1 MKRTHPQQPTMF
13 SPNELDSS
21 SPQMEQPSGIKTVLK
36 PHQLTV
42 LHAARNLEE
51 TRLTKVVRPN
61 YSYDIKSSI
70 GVLCDK
76 VGSGKTLEL
85 LSIIESKRSL
95 TEYDPHKSLNISDE
109 ITVSYTSNKSKI
121 FKPVNLIVVPHT
133 IFKQWVE
140 AIKTQ
145 TNLTLVEIYNK
156 KTIEKF
162 VKEPEFSLNQDVILV
177 SSTQYRKFY
186 DAYETYERAFSQ
198 LNNTTLILSRV
209 VFDEANMI
217 NIKSL
222 SIPKVSFS
230 WFLTSSCASLYYPF
244 GKQFYRS
251 EITGDFEPWD
261 RYTDLVRYP
270 APSLKITGI
279 ENTGYIRD
287 TFARLSTHT
296 RSTTATYNYNY
307 NNVHSYI
314 EDYVNKMFIKNKN
327 SFIEESFK
335 LEQPNVTDFILENPI
350 IYNMLTNIVD
360 SKIISM
366 INGGD
371 INSAI
376 ESLNCNKTTDDNLIT
391 TVTKT
396 LETQLHN
403 LNVERNMKENIIY
416 TSDEYKATVLEKIND
431 KIKDVQHKIK
441 VLTERINENDMCAIC
456 YDTITNHQ
464 TIVDCCHNSFC
475 FACLTTWMTQSN
487 KCPHCRKKI
496 GSTNLTVVTET
507 IEEKEV
513 EKEEP
518 RLTKIEKLKQLLLER
533 IEEKP
538 DTKFLIF
545 SEYSNIF
552 MEISRLLVDMDIN
565 YRIVKGQVNKTIRD
579 YKEGDLNCL
588 LLNTTHFGN
597 GLNLENTDDIILLH
611 SLNKEMNHQVI
622 GRAQRPGRKTKLNI
636 WNLKYKN
643 EV

>member
-1 MKRTHPQQPTMF
+1 MF
-13 SPNELDSS
+13 SPNELDNS

-51 TRLTKVVRPN
+51 NRTIKIDRTHE
-61 YSYDIKSSI
+61 SYEIKSSI

-85 LSIIESKRSL
+85 LSIIESKRGL
-95 TEYDPHKSLNISDE
+95 TEHEIYKTFNISSDINVN
-109 ITVSYTSNKSKI
+109 ITYNRSKT

-140 AIKTQ
+140 TIKTQ
-145 TNLTLVEIYNK
+145 TSLSFLEMNSK
-156 KTIEKF
+156 KTIDKF
-162 VKEPEFSLNQDVILV
+162 VKEPEFCLNQDVLLI

-186 DAYETYERAFSQ
+186 DVYEEYERSYSQ
-198 LNNTTLILSRV
+198 LNNSKLILSRII
-209 VFDEANMI
+209 FDEANMI
-217 NIKSL
+217 NIKRL
-222 SIPKVSFS
+222 YIPSVSFS

-244 GKQFYRS
+244 GARFY
-251 EITGDFEPWD
+251 TTDLGDIERWN
-261 RYTDLVRYP
+261 RYTDMVRYP
-270 APSLKITGI
+270 SPTTTITGI

-287 TFARLSTHT
+287 TFASISRYTGQD
-296 RSTTATYNYNY
+296 YNYNSST
-307 NNVHSYI
+307 NKYI
-314 EDYVNKMFIKNKN
+314 NKYAQQIFIKNKD

-335 LEQPNVTDFILENPI
+335 LEQPQVTDFILENPI

-360 SKIISM
+360 NKIISM

-376 ESLNCNKTTDDNLIT
+376 ETLNCNKTTDDNLIT

-416 TSDEYKATVLEKIND
+416 TSDEYKATVLEKID
-431 KIKDVQHKIK
+431 EKIKEVQHKIK
-441 VLTERINENDMCAIC
+441 VLTDRIKENDMCAIC
-456 YDTITNHQ
+456 YDTITNQ

-487 KCPHCRKKI
+487 KCPHCRKPITSK
-496 GSTNLTVVTET
+496 NLTVVTE
-507 IEEKEV
+507 IVEEKEK
-513 EKEEP
+513 EKEEEKTP
-518 RLTKIEKLKQLLLER
+518 LTKIEKLKQLLLER

-545 SEYSNIF
+545 SEYSSIF